1 MPSFAPCLQGVN
13 VIVAGVGAVG
23 GAVDG
28 GGGREAV
35 G

>member
-13 VIVAGVGAVG
+13 VIVAGVGAG
-23 GAVDG
+23 GAVGG